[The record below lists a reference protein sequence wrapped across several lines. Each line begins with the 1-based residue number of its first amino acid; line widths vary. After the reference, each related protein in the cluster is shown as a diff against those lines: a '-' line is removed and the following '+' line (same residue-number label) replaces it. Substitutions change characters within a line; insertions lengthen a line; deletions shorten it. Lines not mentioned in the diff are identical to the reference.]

1 MVEGY
6 NGLLT
11 ATVFL
16 PAVGALVLL
25 LLVRGDKNVRNFA
38 VLVALADMVLSLIV
52 FGYFDRGDG
61 ADRFQF
67 VDKITWIPD
76 VGLNAEFL
84 LAVDGLSA
92 PLVALTGLLG
102 VCAVLASWHVGLRVK
117 EYFIWL
123 LVLSR
128 QRCWGFSHLWTCFC
142 SSFSGK

>member
-25 LLVRGDKNVRNFA
+25 FVVKGDRNVRNFA
-38 VLVALADMVLSLIV
+38 VLIFLADLVLSMLV
-52 FGYFDRGDG
+52 FGFFDRGAD

-67 VDKITWIPD
+67 VDRITWIPD

-84 LAVDGLSA
+84 LTVDGLSA

-102 VCAVLASWHVGLRVK
+102 MCAVLASWRIGLRVK

-123 LVLSR
+123 LVLQDR
-128 QRCWGFSHLWTCFC
+128 KGVV
-142 SSFSGK
+142 